1 MKIQILSDL
10 HVEFY
15 SSRSIPPR
23 VEGTDLVIVAGDTCQ
38 GLVKAIGMLRRAF
51 PDVEVATVAG
61 NHEYYGY
68 ELPSELEAGRVRA
81 RELGVHLV
89 ENDVASIGRVRV
101 VGCTLWT
108 DYCLFG
114 AGLRDAAIR
123 TAADGMMDHKRIKWR
138 KYPWARFRPQEAA
151 LLHAQSRQFLETALS
166 QQHDGP
172 TIAVA
177 HHAVTLDAVAPQFQ
191 RSLLSAAYASE
202 LLPLV
207 DRHQPA
213 VFVTGHTHVSMRLRR
228 GRTMLVSNPRGYPG
242 ETKKRAFDPAF
253 TMEISD
259 A

>member
-1 MKIQILSDL
+1 VKIQILSDL

-15 SSRSIPPR
+15 GTTSIPRR

-38 GLVKAIGMLRRAF
+38 GLVKAVEVLRRAF
-51 PDVEVATVAG
+51 PDVEVVTVAG
-61 NHEYYGY
+61 NHEYYRT
-68 ELPSELEAGRVRA
+68 ELPTELEAGRVRA
-81 RELGVHLV
+81 KQLGVHLLEDDSV
-89 ENDVASIGRVRV
+89 KIGPVRV
-101 VGCTLWT
+101 LGCTLWT

-114 AGLRDAAIR
+114 ANLREAAMR
-123 TAADGMMDHKRIKWR
+123 SASDGMMDHKRIHWR
-138 KYPWARFRPQEAA
+138 KDPWARFRPQEAA
-151 LLHAQSRQFLETALS
+151 LLHARSRLFLETALS
-166 QQHDGP
+166 EHHDGP

-213 VFVTGHTHVSMRLRR
+213 IFVTGHTHFSMNLRR
-228 GRTMLVSNPRGYPG
+228 GRTRLVSNPRGYPG
-242 ETKKRAFDPAF
+242 ENPSFDPAF

>member
-15 SSRSIPPR
+15 GTTSIPPR

-38 GLVKAIGMLRRAF
+38 GLVKAVEVLRRAF
-51 PDVEVATVAG
+51 PDVEVVTVAG
-61 NHEYYGY
+61 NHEYYRT
-68 ELPSELEAGRVRA
+68 ELPTELEAGRVRA
-81 RELGVHLV
+81 KQLGVHLLEDDSV
-89 ENDVASIGRVRV
+89 KIGPARVL
-101 VGCTLWT
+101 GCTLWT

-114 AGLRDAAIR
+114 ADLREAAMR
-123 TAADGMMDHKRIKWR
+123 SAYDGMMDHKRIQWR
-138 KYPWARFRPQEAA
+138 KDPWARFRPQEAA
-151 LLHAQSRQFLETALS
+151 LLHARSRLFLETALS
-166 QQHDGP
+166 EHHDGP

-213 VFVTGHTHVSMRLRR
+213 VFVTGHTHFSMNLRR
-228 GRTMLVSNPRGYPG
+228 GCTRLVSNPRGYPG
-242 ETKKRAFDPAF
+242 ENRSFDPAF

-259 A
+259 E

>member
-10 HVEFY
+10 HAEFY
-15 SSRSIPPR
+15 GSTSIPPR

-38 GLVKAIGMLRRAF
+38 GLVKAVEMLRRAF
-51 PDVEVATVAG
+51 PDVEVVTVAG
-61 NHEYYGY
+61 NHEYYGT
-68 ELPSELEAGRVRA
+68 ELPSELEAGRHRA
-81 RELGVHLV
+81 KQLGVHLL
-89 ENDVASIGRVRV
+89 ENDVVAIGRARF
-101 VGCTLWT
+101 VGCSLWT

-114 AGLRDAAIR
+114 PGLREAAMR
-123 TAADGMMDHKRIKWR
+123 TAADGLMDHKRIKWR
-138 KYPWARFRPQEAA
+138 KDPWARFRPQEAA
-151 LLHAQSRQFLETALS
+151 LLHAQSRQFLEATLS
-166 QQHDGP
+166 QHHDGP
-172 TIAVA
+172 TIVVA

-213 VFVTGHTHVSMRLRR
+213 IFVTGHTHVSMNLRR
-228 GRTMLVSNPRGYPG
+228 GRTRLVSNPRGYPG
-242 ETKKRAFDPAF
+242 ENTSFDPAF

>member
-1 MKIQILSDL
+1 VRAQILSDL

-15 SSRSIPPR
+15 ASTSIPPH

-38 GLVKAIGMLRRAF
+38 GLVKAVKTLRRAF
-51 PDVEVATVAG
+51 PEVEVVAVAG

-68 ELPSELEAGRVRA
+68 ELPSELAAGRLRA
-81 RELGVHLV
+81 KELGVHLV
-89 ENDVASIGRVRV
+89 ENDVVMIGRARV
-101 VGCTLWT
+101 LGCTLWT

-114 AGLRDAAIR
+114 AGLREAAMR
-123 TAADGMMDHKRIKWR
+123 TAADGLMDHKRIKWR
-138 KYPWARFRPQEAA
+138 KDPWARFRPQEAA
-151 LLHAQSRQFLETALS
+151 LLHAQSMQFLETALS
-166 QQHDGP
+166 QHHDGP

-177 HHAVTLDAVAPQFQ
+177 HHAVTLDAVAPRFQ

-213 VFVTGHTHVSMRLRR
+213 IFVTAHTHVSMNLRR
-228 GRTMLVSNPRGYPG
+228 GRTTLVSNPRGYPG
-242 ETKKRAFDPAF
+242 ENPSFDPAF